1 MLTPTTPNFFQLEV
15 RLQDGSGFFYCEK
28 NSLFHRAK
36 KIQKTLLAIERNT
49 SLLVNQAMQ
58 FREADDVEEE
68 VAPKRG
74 ARGKRREKFELDMR
88 IVNLCVKIVYDYQDP
103 QMSGKF
109 PAGFLD
115 CVRALLLRLVRIVDP
130 ERRDNERY
138 MAAEDKNIMDA
149 MAKADREALQNSID
163 LEADEAEDEA
173 SAEED
178 EGDLEDLVVDDDVV
192 EMQRIEYKPAP
203 RRIQKQFTEDPETD
217 EDERYSAL
225 RQEDDDTPPE
235 SAAFSEDDEDVTQIT
250 RLFEG
255 RYKPKKRALPQKT
268 ARKRES
274 SPEPKQPKPKKK
286 KRVAEEEEVGVDEV
300 E

>member
-1 MLTPTTPNFFQLEV
+1 
-15 RLQDGSGFFYCEK
+15 
-28 NSLFHRAK
+28 
-36 KIQKTLLAIERNT
+36 
-49 SLLVNQAMQ
+49 MQ
-58 FREADDVEEE
+58 FRGADAVEEE
-68 VAPKRG
+68 EAVPKRR
-74 ARGKRREKFELDMR
+74 ARGQRRAKFELDMR

-115 CVRALLLRLVRIVDP
+115 CIRALLLRLVRIVDP

-163 LEADEAEDEA
+163 LEVDEAEDEA

-178 EGDLEDLVVDDDVV
+178 EGDLEDLVVDDDTV
-192 EMQRIEYKPAP
+192 EMQQIEYKPTP
-203 RRIQKQFTEDPETD
+203 RRIQKQSSEDPDTD
-217 EDERYSAL
+217 EDDRYACL
-225 RQEDDDTPPE
+225 QQEDDDTLPPIE
-235 SAAFSEDDEDVTQIT
+235 IFSEDDEDVTQIT

-255 RYKPKKRALPQKT
+255 RYKPKKRVAS
-268 ARKRES
+268 ARKREP
-274 SPEPKQPKPKKK
+274 SPNRESKPDKPKKK
-286 KRVAEEEEVGVDEV
+286 KRVEEDVDEV